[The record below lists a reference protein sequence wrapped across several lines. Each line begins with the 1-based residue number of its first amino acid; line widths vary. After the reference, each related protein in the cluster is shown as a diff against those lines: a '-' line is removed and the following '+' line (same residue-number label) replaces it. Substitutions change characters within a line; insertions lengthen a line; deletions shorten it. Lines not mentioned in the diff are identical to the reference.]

1 VTKRVVREADR
12 RRRLV
17 WLIWARVVVSTLLLG
32 LAIGFQVSAPGSLPA
47 DPFFF
52 LIGLTYALS
61 VVYAL
66 ALPAMVRRSW
76 LVDLE
81 FACDAVL
88 VTAFIHFTGGVT
100 SYFSLLCVLPVLG
113 AASLQFRTGGLRMA
127 LLCALL
133 YSTLVIAQYSGS
145 AGYVAGEWV
154 ADMRSY
160 LPPAHVAE
168 YTVAANAIALVAV
181 ALLAGSLAE
190 RLRSADDRLEHAS
203 HALADLQ
210 AFNQHVI
217 QSLTSGL
224 ATTDRSGRIQTFNRA
239 AEVITGHQSGAVCGR
254 RVAEVLQLPADFA
267 ALLNAGLSGDAA
279 RRADYTY
286 RTCRDEPR
294 DIGLSAAHLITPD
307 GRTGFLLTFQDVTAI
322 RRLEREGR
330 QRQQLAAVGE
340 MAAGIA
346 HEIRNPL
353 ASMRGSIQVLR
364 SELELTDEQ
373 SHLMDIVLRESDRLN
388 ETIRS
393 FLSYARPQPLSAR
406 SVDLS
411 RLLTDTAT
419 LLRNSPE
426 VLPSHQILL
435 DVPDADLVVEADDA
449 QVRQVVWNLATNGL
463 RAMPEG
469 GELVLRARLDTTEGG
484 DGVALEVVDQGV
496 GIRAEQ
502 LDSLFEPFHGSFARG
517 SGLGLAI
524 VHRIVSDHKGEVQ
537 VASEWGKGTTVLVKL
552 PRLQGST
559 VWGQTA

>member
-1 VTKRVVREADR
+1 VREGER
-12 RRRLV
+12 RRRL
-17 WLIWARVVVSTLLLG
+17 LQLNAARLVVSSLLLG
-32 LAIGFQVSAPGSLPA
+32 LAVAFQLIAPGSVPV

-61 VVYAL
+61 AIYAI
-66 ALPAMVRRSW
+66 ALPAMLRWSW

-81 FACDAVL
+81 FVFDACL

-100 SYFSLLCVLPVLG
+100 SYFSLLYVLPVIG
-113 AASLQFRTGGLRMA
+113 AASLQLRTGALRVATISA
-127 LLCALL
+127 LA
-133 YSTLVIAQYSGS
+133 YGTLVIAQYSGS

-154 ADMRSY
+154 PDMRGF

-168 YTVAANAIALVAV
+168 YTVAANAIALFAV
-181 ALLAGSLAE
+181 ALVGGSLAD
-190 RLRSADDRLEHAS
+190 RLRRADARLAHAS

-224 ATTDRSGRIQTFNRA
+224 VTTDRAGRIVAFNRA
-239 AEVITGHQSGAVCGR
+239 AEVITGHQGATVLGR
-254 RVAEVLQLPADFA
+254 SAGEVLQLPTDFME
-267 ALLNAGLSGDAA
+267 LIRAGLPGERT
-279 RRADYTY
+279 RRADYTF
-286 RTCRDEPR
+286 RTSENEVR

-307 GRTGFLLTFQDVTAI
+307 GQTGFLLTFQDVTAM
-322 RRLEREGR
+322 RRLEREAR

-364 SELELTDEQ
+364 AELQLTEEQ

-393 FLSYARPQPLSAR
+393 FLSYARPQPLRAR
-406 SVDLS
+406 AVDLT
-411 RLLTDTAT
+411 RLLGDTAT
-419 LLRNSPE
+419 LLRNSPD
-426 VLPSHQILL
+426 VLASHRIS
-435 DVPDADLVVEADDA
+435 VDAPESGLVVEADDA
-449 QVRQVVWNLATNGL
+449 QVRQVIWNLATNGL

-469 GELVLRARLDTTEGG
+469 GELILRARIHSSGGG
-484 DGVALEVVDQGV
+484 DDAALEVVDHGV

-502 LDSLFEPFHGSFARG
+502 LDSLFQPFNGSFARG

-524 VHRIVSDHKGEVQ
+524 VHRIVSDHGGEIHVK
-537 VASEWGKGTTVLVKL
+537 SELGQGTSVLVTL
-552 PRLQGST
+552 PSRLSAS
-559 VWGQTA
+559 VWRQTA